1 MPLPFKDT
9 DVKLLNNRNEAVR
22 RTNQLKRRL
31 LKDSKKT
38 EDYKGN
44 LGELLKKKDM
54 QEIQKEDQMME
65 KCGICHIMEFDIQV
79 NQAK

>member
-44 LGELLKKKDM
+44 LGELLKKR
-54 QEIQKEDQMME
+54 
-65 KCGICHIMEFDIQV
+65 ICKKF
-79 NQAK
+79 KKKTK